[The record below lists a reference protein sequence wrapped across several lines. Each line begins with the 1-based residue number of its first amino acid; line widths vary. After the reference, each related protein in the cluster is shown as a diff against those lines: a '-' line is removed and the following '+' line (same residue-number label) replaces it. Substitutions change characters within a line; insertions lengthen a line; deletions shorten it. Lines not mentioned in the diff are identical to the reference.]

1 MQDMQI
7 SALALPSARTPQ
19 PRESHTDPLLERFQD
34 RYDALTGPATRVEEA
49 LTWTA
54 AASTVLT
61 FGSLALGFKPVANLL
76 GPIGLPLAATVACF
90 GFAYGTIRMQK
101 REKEKRW
108 LQDCMQLRRQE
119 LADQAEQDRQAA
131 NRMFSPGRG
140 SLEVTESQ
148 VKVGP
153 VQVKRRQKLR

>member
-1 MQDMQI
+1 MQGMQI
-7 SALALPSARTPQ
+7 SALTLPAARTPQ

-76 GPIGLPLAATVACF
+76 GPIGLPLAASVGCF
-90 GFAYGTIRMQK
+90 AFAYGAIRMQK
-101 REKEKRW
+101 RESEKRW
-108 LQDCMQLRRQE
+108 LQSSMQLRKDE
-119 LADQAEQDRQAA
+119 LAEQAERDRLAA
-131 NRMFSPGRG
+131 TRMLSPGRG
-140 SLEVTESQ
+140 SLEVTEQQ

-153 VQVKRRQKLR
+153 VQVKRRQKPR